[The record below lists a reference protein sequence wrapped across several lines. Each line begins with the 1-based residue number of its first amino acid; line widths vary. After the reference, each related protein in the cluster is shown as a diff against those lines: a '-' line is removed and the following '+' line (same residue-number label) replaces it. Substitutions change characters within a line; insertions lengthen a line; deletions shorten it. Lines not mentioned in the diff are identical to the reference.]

1 MSSTSGEDSIITY
14 RPDGPLERA
23 LAADDLPSA
32 VLQHMR
38 DRLAPGQWAV
48 DFEDGF
54 WWIPHRLQHSVEV
67 LRRDDIRDEG
77 RWVCRSTV
85 TLVEKVE
92 DQTNGIAMAQYLNQR
107 PFGASVW
114 MDLETDS
121 IKATSWTTLEPK
133 YWFLAHCFQEAV
145 AHKIGI
151 CEHLAPRLAEFVS
164 GEAPCVSHP
173 VHGLREEPDEFV
185 KDRFWSC
192 ASPEVTLGT
201 WWSRNEIQT
210 FRNFLSEMWVQFVH
224 IDPTVY
230 DVDAT
235 AATNLGTDFEFQGL
249 WRRPLSGDKD
259 LEQSIVGHVGQTDHP
274 DLGRGIEI
282 LVSTPFDFGSDTDMS
297 GPPTSSPAVQLLA
310 NSFNHVDH
318 ASCSPAIGIS
328 GWTAWRDQICLS
340 TFVQGET
347 VTTIQ
352 HLASV
357 AGPPES
363 ASSSIGVA
371 LGVLTAKSLER
382 LATPALSLEMSN
394 FYDLEW
400 SLTEDSRWAGVNEN
414 AGYWSLFVEDRAA
427 FDAVAAGLPLNVL
440 AEPIRIDPSD
450 PSEPARDLWGLQHTH
465 LLASFGIFNPAGP
478 SVGSLELSINYESGQ
493 ALLLERLRHPFSPH
507 LIVHALIDQDGFLS
521 LNDFVE
527 GVIARLQWSTL
538 DWFEICATPTEGIAE
553 AAFQG
558 LLAFGQRINTTD
570 NRDLRRLALA
580 LFLPPWTRLSLPAE
594 ELIDRCAEL
603 DTFGEIDELGFW
615 AISLMSPRNIDK
627 HAQYLRSAWEGARAW
642 LASPDDPDHA
652 QRLVNV
658 IVGSVDNRSDA
669 DLPFT
674 PNGSSSN

>member
-1 MSSTSGEDSIITY
+1 MSSTSGEDSITTY

-121 IKATSWTTLEPK
+121 IKATSWVTLEPK
-133 YWFLAHCFQEAV
+133 YWFLALCFQEAV
-145 AHKIGI
+145 AQKIGI
-151 CEHLAPRLAEFVS
+151 CEHFAPRLAELVS

-173 VHGLREEPDEFV
+173 VHGLREEPDRFV
-185 KDRFWSC
+185 VEAGFATY

-201 WWSRNEIQT
+201 WWSRNEIRT
-210 FRNFLSEMWVQFVH
+210 FRNVLSGEFGLH
-224 IDPTVY
+224 IDPAVDAY

-235 AATNLGTDFEFQGL
+235 AARNLGTDFQLRDSGG
-249 WRRPLSGDKD
+249 PHSGDND
-259 LEQSIVGHVGQTDHP
+259 LEQRYVGHVGQTDHP

-297 GPPTSSPAVQLLA
+297 GPPRSSPAAQFLA
-310 NSFNHVDH
+310 NSFNLTEH
-318 ASCSPAIGIS
+318 ATCSPAIGIS

-340 TFVQGET
+340 TFIQGET
-347 VTTIQ
+347 VTTLQ
-352 HLASV
+352 HNASIS
-357 AGPPES
+357 APPEATPS
-363 ASSSIGVA
+363 PIGVA
-371 LGVLTAKSLER
+371 LAVLTARSLER
-382 LATPALSLEMSN
+382 LDTPALSLELAN
-394 FYDLEW
+394 FHDLEW
-400 SLTEDSRWAGVNEN
+400 SLTQDSRWGGVNEN
-414 AGYWSLFVEDRAA
+414 AGHLSLFVEDRAA
-427 FDAVAAGLPLNVL
+427 FDSAAAGLPLNVL
-440 AEPIRIDPSD
+440 AEPIWIDPFD
-450 PSEPARDLWGLQHTH
+450 LSEPARDLWGLQHTH

-521 LNDFVE
+521 LNDLVE
-527 GVIARLQWSTL
+527 GVIARLQWGGL
-538 DWFEICATPTEGIAE
+538 DWFEVVATPTAGIAE

-558 LLAFGQRINTTD
+558 LLAFGQRISETD
-570 NRDLRRLALA
+570 NRDLRREALA
-580 LFLPPWTRLSLPAE
+580 RLLPPWTRMSLPAE
-594 ELIDRCAEL
+594 QRIDFFAEV
-603 DTFGEIDELGFW
+603 DVFGETDDLDLWAHLLMDPTIID
-615 AISLMSPRNIDK
+615 SHTR
-627 HAQYLRSAWEGARAW
+627 YLRSAWEGASAYIK
-642 LASPDDPDHA
+642 SHDPDHA
-652 QRLVNV
+652 QGLVNT
-658 IVGSVDNRSDA
+658 IVGSVDNR
-669 DLPFT
+669 
-674 PNGSSSN
+674 

>member
-1 MSSTSGEDSIITY
+1 MSTTGDGDSITY
-14 RPDGPLERA
+14 RPDTPLVRA
-23 LAADDLPSA
+23 LAADNLPSA

-48 DFEDGF
+48 DSEDGF

-67 LRRDDIRDEG
+67 LRRDDVWDEG
-77 RWVCRSTV
+77 RWVCRSAV
-85 TLVEKVE
+85 TLVEKVQ
-92 DQTNGIAMAQYLNQR
+92 DQANGIAMAQYLNQR

-121 IKATSWTTLEPK
+121 IKATSWVTLEPQ
-133 YWFLAHCFQEAV
+133 YWFLALCFQEAV
-145 AHKIGI
+145 AQKIGI
-151 CEHLAPRLAEFVS
+151 CEHFAPRLAELVS

-173 VHGLREEPDEFV
+173 IHGLRQEPDEFV
-185 KDRFWSC
+185 VEAGFATY

-201 WWSRNEIQT
+201 WWSRKEIQV
-210 FRNFLSEMWVQFVH
+210 FRNVLSGEFGLHV
-224 IDPTVY
+224 DPAVDYY
-230 DVDAT
+230 DADAT
-235 AATNLGTDFEFQGL
+235 ATRNLWTDIEF
-249 WRRPLSGDKD
+249 WWPHSEDNDPEHRT
-259 LEQSIVGHVGQTDHP
+259 VGHVGQTDHP

-382 LATPALSLEMSN
+382 LETPALSLKLRN
-394 FYDLEW
+394 FHNLEW

-427 FDAVAAGLPLNVL
+427 FDTVAAGLPLNVL

-521 LNDFVE
+521 LNDLVE

>member
-1 MSSTSGEDSIITY
+1 MSTTGHGDSITY
-14 RPDGPLERA
+14 RPDSPLVRA

-67 LRRDDIRDEG
+67 LRRDDVWDEG

-121 IKATSWTTLEPK
+121 IKATSWVTLEPK
-133 YWFLAHCFQEAV
+133 YWFLALCFQEAV
-145 AHKIGI
+145 AQKIGI
-151 CEHLAPRLAEFVS
+151 CEHFAPRLAELVS

-173 VHGLREEPDEFV
+173 VHGLREEPDGFV
-185 KDRFWSC
+185 VEAGFATY

-201 WWSRNEIQT
+201 WWSRNEIRT
-210 FRNFLSEMWVQFVH
+210 FRNVLSGEFGLH
-224 IDPTVY
+224 IDPAVDAY

-235 AATNLGTDFEFQGL
+235 GAHNLWTDFQLRDSGGAH
-249 WRRPLSGDKD
+249 SGDND
-259 LEQSIVGHVGQTDHP
+259 LEQRYVGHVGQTDHP

-282 LVSTPFDFGSDTDMS
+282 FVSTPFDFGSDTDMS

-310 NSFNHVDH
+310 NSFNHAEH
-318 ASCSPAIGIS
+318 AICSPAIGIS

-340 TFVQGET
+340 TFIQGET
-347 VTTIQ
+347 VASLQ
-352 HLASV
+352 HLATV
-357 AGPPES
+357 TAPPEA

-371 LGVLTAKSLER
+371 LGALTAKSLER
-382 LATPALSLEMSN
+382 LATPALNLELAN
-394 FYDLEW
+394 FHGLEW
-400 SLTEDSRWAGVNEN
+400 SLTRDSRWAGVNEN
-414 AGYWSLFVEDRAA
+414 AGHWSLFVEDRAA
-427 FDAVAAGLPLNVL
+427 FDSVTAGLPLNVL
-440 AEPIRIDPSD
+440 AEPIWIDPFD
-450 PSEPARDLWGLQHTH
+450 LSEPARDLWGLQHTH

-521 LNDFVE
+521 LNDLVE
-527 GVIARLQWSTL
+527 GVIARLQWTTL
-538 DWFEICATPTEGIAE
+538 DWFEICATPTAGMAE
-553 AAFQG
+553 AAVQG
-558 LLAFGQRINTTD
+558 LLAFGQRITETD
-570 NRDLRRLALA
+570 NRDLGHLARA
-580 LFLPPWTRLSLPAE
+580 LTLRPWPRLSISAE
-594 ELIDRCAEL
+594 ELNDLFAEVVPSDDDL
-603 DTFGEIDELGFW
+603 SDLEFW
-615 AISLMSPRNIDK
+615 AGMLTYPGNIDN
-627 HAQYLRSAWEGARAW
+627 HAKYLRSAWEGARAF
-642 LASPDDPDHA
+642 LSSPDDPGHA
-652 QRLVNV
+652 QGLVNT
-658 IVGSVDNRSDA
+658 IVGSVDNRSD
-669 DLPFT
+669 DGPPT
-674 PNGSSSN
+674 P

>member
-1 MSSTSGEDSIITY
+1 M
-14 RPDGPLERA
+14 RNR
-23 LAADDLPSA
+23 
-32 VLQHMR
+32 LQ
-38 DRLAPGQWAV
+38 PGQWAV

-54 WWIPHRLQHSVEV
+54 WWIPHRLQHSVEI
-67 LRRDDIRDEG
+67 LRCDDIWDEE

-92 DQTNGIAMAQYLNQR
+92 NEPDGILMAQYLNQR

-114 MDLETDS
+114 MDLETYS
-121 IKATSWTTLEPK
+121 IKATSWVTLEPK

-151 CEHLAPRLAEFVS
+151 CERFAPRLAELVS

-173 VHGLREEPDEFV
+173 VLGLREEPDEFV
-185 KDRFWSC
+185 EDRFWSC
-192 ASPEVTLGT
+192 VSPEVTLGT
-201 WWSRNEIQT
+201 WWSRKEIQV
-210 FRNFLSEMWVQFVH
+210 FRNFLSGEFGLHV
-224 IDPTVY
+224 DPAVDYY
-230 DVDAT
+230 DADAT
-235 AATNLGTDFEFQGL
+235 AARNLGTDIEF
-249 WRRPLSGDKD
+249 WWPHSEDNDPEHRT
-259 LEQSIVGHVGQTDHP
+259 VGHVGQTDHP

-297 GPPTSSPAVQLLA
+297 EPPRSSPAVQLLA

-328 GWTAWRDQICLS
+328 GWTARRDQICLS

-347 VTTIQ
+347 VASLQ

-357 AGPPES
+357 AGPPEA

-371 LGVLTAKSLER
+371 LGALTAKSLER

-394 FYDLEW
+394 FYDLKW
-400 SLTEDSRWAGVNEN
+400 SRIQDSRWAGVNEN
-414 AGYWSLFVEDRAA
+414 AGYWSLFVEDRAV
-427 FDAVAAGLPLNVL
+427 FDTVAAGLPLNVL

-521 LNDFVE
+521 LNDLVK
-527 GVIARLQWSTL
+527 GVIARLQWGGL
-538 DWFEICATPTEGIAE
+538 DWFEVVATPTAGIAE

-558 LLAFGQRINTTD
+558 LLAFGQRISETD
-570 NRDLRRLALA
+570 NRDLRREALA
-580 LFLPPWTRLSLPAE
+580 RLLPPWTRMSLPAE
-594 ELIDRCAEL
+594 QRIDFFAEV
-603 DTFGEIDELGFW
+603 DVFGETNDLDLWAHLLMDPTIID
-615 AISLMSPRNIDK
+615 SHTR
-627 HAQYLRSAWEGARAW
+627 YLRSAWNGASAW
-642 LASPDDPDHA
+642 LASPDDPGHA
-652 QRLVNV
+652 QG
-658 IVGSVDNRSDA
+658 IADAIEGSVDNRSD
-669 DLPFT
+669 DELPT
-674 PNGSSSN
+674 PRDPSSR

>member
-1 MSSTSGEDSIITY
+1 MSTTGDGDSITY
-14 RPDGPLERA
+14 RPDNGLVRA

-67 LRRDDIRDEG
+67 LRRDDVWDEG

-114 MDLETDS
+114 MDLGTDS
-121 IKATSWTTLEPK
+121 IKATSWTTLDPQ

-145 AHKIGI
+145 AQKIGI
-151 CEHLAPRLAEFVS
+151 CEHFAPRLAELVS

-185 KDRFWSC
+185 KDRFWPC

-201 WWSRNEIQT
+201 WWSRNEIRT
-210 FRNFLSEMWVQFVH
+210 FRNFLSDQLVH

-235 AATNLGTDFEFQGL
+235 AARNLVTDFKLQGL
-249 WRRPLSGDKD
+249 WRRPLSGDND
-259 LEQSIVGHVGQTDHP
+259 LEQRIVGHVGQTDHP

-297 GPPTSSPAVQLLA
+297 GPPRSSPAVQHLA
-310 NSFNHVDH
+310 NSFNEEEHL
-318 ASCSPAIGIS
+318 SCKPAFGIS

-340 TFVQGET
+340 TFIQGET
-347 VTTIQ
+347 ITTIQ
-352 HLASV
+352 HLTAM
-357 AGPPES
+357 AAPPES

-371 LGVLTAKSLER
+371 LGVITARASER
-382 LATPALSLEMSN
+382 LHTPALFLEFWN
-394 FYDLEW
+394 FHDLEW
-400 SLTEDSRWAGVNEN
+400 SLTQDSRWAGVNEN
-414 AGYWSLFVEDRAA
+414 AGYWSLLAEDRAA
-427 FDAVAAGLPLNVL
+427 FDAAAAGLPLNVL

-450 PSEPARDLWGLQHTH
+450 PSEPAQDLWGLQHTH

-521 LNDFVE
+521 LNDLVE
-527 GVIARLQWSTL
+527 GVITRLQWGGL
-538 DWFEICATPTEGIAE
+538 DWFEVVATPTEGLEE

-558 LLAFGQRINTTD
+558 LLAFGQRITETD
-570 NRDLRRLALA
+570 NRDLRREALA
-580 LFLPPWTRLSLPAE
+580 LLIPLPPWKRLSLSAE
-594 ELIDRCAEL
+594 ELTHHWAER
-603 DTFGEIDELGFW
+603 DSFDEIDDLDLW
-615 AISLMSPRNIDK
+615 ALTLMNPINIDNHIK
-627 HAQYLRSAWEGARAW
+627 HLRSAWTGSEAYFA
-642 LASPDDPDHA
+642 PPNDPDLA
-652 QRLVNV
+652 QRLVDT
-658 IVGSVDNRSDA
+658 IVRSVNRRED
-669 DLPFT
+669 DYFGLP
-674 PNGSSSN
+674 N